1 MRLASPQD
9 WHTRDAETHQ
19 IVRKC
24 GSPSKTG
31 RDLEPNPRSGHVH
44 RQCLA
49 LLIPLPRASLLE
61 FQNPGVMSSR
71 EVDVLKAGCRR
82 RCAEARVFKAEHVG
96 VSLRFLAWT
105 NQCLCLCVT

>member
-9 WHTRDAETHQ
+9 WHIRDAETHQ
-19 IVRKC
+19 IVRKY

-44 RQCLA
+44 CHCLS
-49 LLIPLPRASLLE
+49 LLIPPPRASLLE

-71 EVDVLKAGCRR
+71 EVDVPKLGVRSAVQKHVCSRLNMLGFPYISWRGQTS
-82 RCAEARVFKAEHVG
+82 VFVFA
-96 VSLRFLAWT
+96 
-105 NQCLCLCVT
+105 